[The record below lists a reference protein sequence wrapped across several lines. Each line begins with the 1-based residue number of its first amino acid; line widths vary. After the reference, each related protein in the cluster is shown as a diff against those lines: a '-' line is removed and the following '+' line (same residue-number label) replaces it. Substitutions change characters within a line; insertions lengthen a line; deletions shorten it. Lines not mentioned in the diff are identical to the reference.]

1 MPKVTFL
8 YGDQVQTVE
17 ACEGETILKIALDS
31 GIPMEHACGGNGF
44 CTTCMCRIKD
54 GMQNL
59 TPRSDREEAMGI
71 VNDPERLGCQ
81 SKIQGDITVEILE

>member
-1 MPKVTFL
+1 MPKITFI
-8 YGDQVQTVE
+8 YGDQVRTVE
-17 ACEGETILKIALDS
+17 ANEGETILKIGLDH

-44 CTTCMCRIKD
+44 CTTCMCRVKE
-54 GMQNL
+54 GMENL

-81 SKIQGDITVEILE
+81 SKVQGDITVEIIE